1 MRSKCLTPEELQD
14 HRHRDLE
21 IINCIFR
28 RFQRRY
34 STLTSNRVRHGWST
48 KGLDAQENHLR
59 QTVLPYP
66 LIQRDTCPVLLYV
79 DSRGAIG
86 CIDSGS
92 NKGAIVWTRSG
103 SLRVGHCVKVERSQR
118 VDYCDLSDV
127 ERCQEHVAC
136 YDYLYT
142 RHQFAGIYA

>member
-1 MRSKCLTPEELQD
+1 MHSKCLTLEELQD

-21 IINCIFR
+21 MINRIFR

-34 STLTSNRVRHGWST
+34 GTLTSNRVRHGWST
-48 KGLDAQENHLR
+48 KGLDAQEYHLR

-86 CIDSGS
+86 CIESGG
-92 NKGAIVWTRSG
+92 NKGVIVWTGSG
-103 SLRVGHCVKVERSQR
+103 SLRVGHCVNVVRSQR
-118 VDYCDLSDV
+118 VDYCALSGV
-127 ERCQEHVAC
+127 ERCQEHVA
-136 YDYLYT
+136 
-142 RHQFAGIYA
+142 